1 MEGPL
6 EHLLHGAVL
15 SAVLYFVMKFLLKQ
29 SENVAVTRSLFIG
42 LVATLYMLMFGLF
55 VFQQNLLFV
64 PWDLLVY
71 C

>member
-29 SENVAVTRSLFIG
+29 SENVAVTRSLVIG
-42 LVATLYMLMFGLF
+42 LVATLYMLMFGHGAPTKLNPVLKF
-55 VFQQNLLFV
+55 I
-64 PWDLLVY
+64 
-71 C
+71 